1 MIPELLNSKQPPKIW
16 SKSLLVCASICEGSK
31 ARKEIFGLCGGI
43 TSIIPFLYF
52 EHPNQMEKEHVL
64 ICAIECVWGTICGNL
79 KHEDIFFE
87 LEGIFILLDLLESSA
102 FKAKSHIMGCVL
114 DLLENPKC
122 IYLALEWRTKE
133 DVSKGLKSHLLSV
146 WSREEKN
153 VNCIYI

>member
-1 MIPELLNSKQPPKIW
+1 MIVEILNSKQTPKIW

-31 ARKEIFGLCGGI
+31 ARKEIFGKCGGI

-52 EHPNQMEKEHVL
+52 EHPNQREKDYVL
-64 ICAIECVWGTICGNL
+64 ICAIESVWATICGILN
-79 KHEDIFFE
+79 HEDSFFE

-102 FKAKSHIMGCVL
+102 FKTKSHILGCVL

-133 DVSKGLKSHLLSV
+133 DVTKGLKSYLLSLWV
-146 WSREEKN
+146 REEKK
-153 VNCIYI
+153 VDCIYI